1 MSEYKQQISAFLD
14 GELGDAEIRRLQPD
28 LEAAEFSTASRYQMI
43 SSALRDEAAE
53 MIDISDQVRVAILQ
67 EANPVLAAPQ
77 INRTQ
82 QTSGW
87 FGISW
92 FRPAAGMAMAAL
104 VAVVMVVSLSDQQP
118 PNATAVVA
126 EQAPMSL
133 SPQILAA
140 QPVSNEIRPAA
151 NLDSYLKAHS
161 EFAAQDTM
169 QSRMPYA
176 RAVTYESRN

>member
-1 MSEYKQQISAFLD
+1 MSEYKQHISALLD
-14 GELGDAEIRRLQPD
+14 GELSGEEIRRLEPD
-28 LEAAEFSTASRYQMI
+28 LEATEFSTTSRYQMI
-43 SSALRDEAAE
+43 SSTLRGEAVE

-67 EANPVLAAPQ
+67 EASPAPSAPQ
-77 INRTQ
+77 AASR
-82 QTSGW
+82 SPGW
-87 FGISW
+87 FGVSW
-92 FRPAAGMAMAAL
+92 FRPVAGLAMAAL

-126 EQAPMSL
+126 EQSPAIL
-133 SPQILAA
+133 SPQILAVR
-140 QPVSNEIRPAA
+140 PVSNEIQPSA

-161 EFAAQDTM
+161 EFAAQDAV